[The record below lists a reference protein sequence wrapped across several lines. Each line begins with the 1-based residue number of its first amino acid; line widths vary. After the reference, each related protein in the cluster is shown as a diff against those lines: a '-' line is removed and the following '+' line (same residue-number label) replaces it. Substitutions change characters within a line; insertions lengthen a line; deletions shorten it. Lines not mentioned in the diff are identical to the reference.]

1 MRVIFTESGWK
12 DYLWFQDNDRRLL
25 QKINTLIRDAQRNP
39 FEGLGKPEPLK
50 ADLSGCWSRR
60 ITTEHRLVYE
70 VSDSGLVIISCRFH
84 YQR

>member
-1 MRVIFTESGWK
+1 MRVIF
-12 DYLWFQDNDRRLL
+12 
-25 QKINTLIRDAQRNP
+25 
-39 FEGLGKPEPLK
+39 GKPEPLK

-60 ITTEHRLVYE
+60 ITTGHRLVYE